1 MIPATD
7 LSWTSAMTSRLLI
20 GAVIGIGLS
29 GPALAQ
35 SFTAPAGIPAVTAPG
50 GVQGRAALAE
60 PRTAPDGRAGILDG
74 DGRPSSAVGTVD
86 PRRPHPER

>member
-7 LSWTSAMTSRLLI
+7 LSWTSAMTSRL
-20 GAVIGIGLS
+20 VIGIGLS

-50 GVQGRAALAE
+50 GLQGRATLAD

-74 DGRPSSAVGTVD
+74 DGRPPSAVGTVD
-86 PRRPHPER
+86 PRRRHPGR